1 MAYLIKI
8 KCNGSTPHL
17 NEVDLDKLLQP
28 ATVVRG
34 AQSAHLPPQLPER
47 LVQKCRFCTEGR
59 VVITREML
67 REHLPGQE

>member
-8 KCNGSTPHL
+8 NCNGPIPHL
-17 NEVDLDKLLQP
+17 NDMDLDKLLQP

-34 AQSAHLPPQLPER
+34 AQSAHLHSELPEK

-59 VVITREML
+59 VVITREIIQDHL
-67 REHLPGQE
+67 RK